1 LSRYAGIIRETPTGP
16 FVDLDS
22 PGVPAPTATPA
33 LPEHEGDGDGAS
45 TLVSPVSGGSK
56 AGLALFAAQIP
67 STGVQPIFD
76 TKSNRVFISHGKQ
89 KAIVTQIKELLAFG
103 NFEPVVSVERESTAI
118 PVPEKVFEDM
128 RSCGAGVIHA
138 GAEGKYLDHDGN
150 EHTRVNDN
158 VLIEIGAAMA
168 LYGKKVILLVE
179 KGVTLP
185 SNLQG
190 LYRCDYEGDRLDYEA
205 TMKLLETFSQF
216 R

>member
-1 LSRYAGIIRETPTGP
+1 
-16 FVDLDS
+16 
-22 PGVPAPTATPA
+22 
-33 LPEHEGDGDGAS
+33 
-45 TLVSPVSGGSK
+45 
-56 AGLALFAAQIP
+56 
-67 STGVQPIFD
+67 
-76 TKSNRVFISHGKQ
+76 VFISHGKQ
-89 KAIVTQIKELLAFG
+89 KTIVTQIKELLTFG

-128 RSCGAGVIHA
+128 RSCGAGVIHV

-150 EHTRVNDN
+150 EHTKINEN

-179 KGVTLP
+179 RGLTLP

-190 LYRCDYEGDRLDYEA
+190 IYRCDFEGERLDYEA
-205 TMKLLETFSQF
+205 TMKLLKTFSQF